1 MRLAATALPL
11 LLLASTALAPSAS
24 AAASGCAL
32 PNPGAAVPTPF
43 LIGPPFPHALG
54 AACTVVPVVSSPGPI
69 LPVQAGKTFT
79 STSAACPALPYVGPG
94 PGPGGSGELC
104 GPRVPGLSGIDCTA
118 TITGGPANID
128 LANLRRFVIGLDYV
142 VASPLALPPPVG
154 ADGNVV
160 EVLVTDFEPL
170 RYDESPVPVLTMS
183 VHIDNPLPVD
193 ARVIAYPMANQPVMV
208 GCA

>member
-1 MRLAATALPL
+1 MRLLATAIPL

-24 AAASGCAL
+24 AAANGCAL
-32 PNPGAAVPTPF
+32 LNPGTSVPTPF
-43 LIGPPFPHALG
+43 LVGPPFPHALG
-54 AACTVVPVVSSPGPI
+54 GSCTVVPVLSSPGPI
-69 LPVQAGKTFT
+69 LPLQTGKTFT

-104 GPRVPGLSGIDCTA
+104 GPLVPALSGIDCTA

-128 LANLRRFVIGLDYV
+128 LANLRRLVVGLDSIV
-142 VASPLALPPPVG
+142 TPLVTLPPPVG

-160 EVLVTDFEPL
+160 EVLVTDHEPL
-170 RYDESPVPVLTMS
+170 RYNESPFPVVTIS

-193 ARVIAYPMANQPVMV
+193 ARVIAYPIANQPVMV